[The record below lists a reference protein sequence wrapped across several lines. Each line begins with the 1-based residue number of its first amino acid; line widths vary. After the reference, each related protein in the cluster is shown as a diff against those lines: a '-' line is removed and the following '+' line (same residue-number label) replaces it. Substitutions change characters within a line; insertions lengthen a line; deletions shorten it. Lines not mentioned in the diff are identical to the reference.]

1 MRELFFCLNQVS
13 YVLATEYLASQPALP
28 GAIRFDT
35 RRVRPLPRFKRLQ
48 SAAISPGRTVCAA
61 ASAIVAGPTRAWV
74 PHERTGRLIQW
85 CARACSETALVD
97 DGMDTLRDVPKN
109 LDPAGMPR
117 VSTLLTFADYRV
129 VGRWATG
136 LQRIAGAAL
145 VALADD
151 DRPAFDLRPYRTVIV
166 ESPGVA
172 AAQRFAGDYALY
184 VPHPSPIKR
193 LAPPP
198 ACSIFPGHTHSLEK
212 SLLSF
217 RGRVVIGETMLLPFL
232 LAARHD
238 GLRELIVTLT
248 RHQYGNLTAL
258 HGDLVAAGV
267 SLELA

>member
-13 YVLATEYLASQPALP
+13 YVLATGYLVSQPALQ
-28 GAIRFDT
+28 GAIRFDI
-35 RRVRPLPRFKRLQ
+35 RRVRPLPRFKRLH

-85 CARACSETALVD
+85 CARACSETALID

-109 LDPAGMPR
+109 LDLARMPG

-136 LQRIAGAAL
+136 LQHIAGAAL
-145 VALADD
+145 AALADD

-172 AAQRFAGDYALY
+172 AQRFAGDRALY

-193 LAPPP
+193 LASPP
-198 ACSIFPGHTHSLEK
+198 ACSLFPAHTHSLEK

-217 RGRVVIGETMLLPFL
+217 RGRVVVGETMLLPFL
-232 LAARHD
+232 LATRHD

-248 RHQYGNLTAL
+248 RQQYGNLTAL